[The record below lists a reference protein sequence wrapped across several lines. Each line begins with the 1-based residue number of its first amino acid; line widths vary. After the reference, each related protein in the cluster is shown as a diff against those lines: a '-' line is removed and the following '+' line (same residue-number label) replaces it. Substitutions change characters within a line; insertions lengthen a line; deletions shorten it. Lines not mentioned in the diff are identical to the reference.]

1 MLIRLVFTSVLFSFL
16 TACGAGSKSDDAV
29 IAAAKAGYDAFA
41 AGDMEAW
48 AATQAPDVKW
58 EMPQGFPYGGNYAG
72 PQQVIDEVFAPI
84 AALWP
89 DFKVEPTAFHASGN
103 VVFIETKMTAGGQVS
118 DSIHKAVINDG
129 LYTEFQV
136 YDDAGFMM
144 AHAVGA
150 NSIGTQFFADG
161 SSKPLQAGNS
171 ANGQIWL
178 DYIAAHNARDFEK
191 IASMNAEGFRG
202 IATLKSV
209 VEGSAAHTTFLQNWV
224 ADDNLA
230 LAGLVGDYND
240 GENKDGVMEEWL
252 ATGNLVT
259 MTGADGERKAYET
272 VDVLLEDGQI
282 KLLNV
287 AVQVN
292 TTGDGSRGQTTT
304 LVHSAYIVHPRRQID
319 GPYIKIMEANLW
331 TLLQC
336 ELSLGLVLAALSQS
350 ATAEDLRIIGE
361 DKSFIT
367 TLPSG
372 ESVTITCQMTP
383 CAKNKGWLQPLV
395 PEHWHRAGHGN

>member
-1 MLIRLVFTSVLFSFL
+1 MLIRLVFTSLLFSFL

-118 DSIHKAVINDG
+118 DSIHKAVIKDG

-161 SSKPLQAGNS
+161 SSTPLQAGNS

-202 IATLKSV
+202 IAATGEV

-224 ADDNLA
+224 ATDNPRWQVWWVIA
-230 LAGLVGDYND
+230 ND

-259 MTGADGERKAYET
+259 TTGADGEERKAYET
-272 VDVLLEDGQI
+272 IDVLLEDGQI

-287 AVQVN
+287 A
-292 TTGDGSRGQTTT
+292 SQTM
-304 LVHSAYIVHPRRQID
+304 PQ
-319 GPYIKIMEANLW
+319 
-331 TLLQC
+331 
-336 ELSLGLVLAALSQS
+336 
-350 ATAEDLRIIGE
+350 
-361 DKSFIT
+361 
-367 TLPSG
+367 
-372 ESVTITCQMTP
+372 
-383 CAKNKGWLQPLV
+383 
-395 PEHWHRAGHGN
+395 